1 VQHRVQRA
9 GPGAGEAVT
18 VRRMLLPGGDRA
30 VVELAKLTD
39 YCLDETHPRGRHKA
53 RVFTARL
60 GLTRTDAALLRAELL
75 RSAANSPDAVEGLA
89 DGFGRRFTL
98 DLVVAGPK
106 ESGIVRSGWIVRTGE
121 DFPRLTSCYLL

>member
-1 VQHRVQRA
+1 
-9 GPGAGEAVT
+9 
-18 VRRMLLPGGDRA
+18 MKLPGGDRA

-53 RVFTARL
+53 RVFAARL
-60 GLTRTDAALLRAELL
+60 GLDRADAALLRGELL
-75 RSAANSPDAVEGLA
+75 RAAAKSPDAVEGA
-89 DGFGRRFTL
+89 TDGFGRRFTL

-106 ESGIVRSGWIVRTGE
+106 GSGVVRSAWIARTGE

>member
-1 VQHRVQRA
+1 
-9 GPGAGEAVT
+9 
-18 VRRMLLPGGDRA
+18 M
-30 VVELAKLTD
+30 VELAKLTD

-53 RVFTARL
+53 RVFAARL
-60 GLTRTDAALLRAELL
+60 GLGRANAAVLRAELL
-75 RSAANSPDAVEGLA
+75 RAAASSPDGVEGVA

-106 ESGIVRSGWIVRTGE
+106 GSGVVRSGWIVRTGE

>member
-1 VQHRVQRA
+1 MR
-9 GPGAGEAVT
+9 
-18 VRRMLLPGGDRA
+18 LPGGDRA

-39 YCLDETHPRGRHKA
+39 YCLDDTHPRGRHKA
-53 RVFTARL
+53 RVFAARL
-60 GLTRTDAALLRAELL
+60 GLGRADAALLRAELL
-75 RSAANSPDAVEGLA
+75 RAAAGPLDAIEGAA

-106 ESGIVRSGWIVRTGE
+106 GSGGVRSAWIVRTGE